1 MISQLVHL
9 SAAFY
14 KALCFVQDRGSGPA
28 RPPRSCRSAVPA
40 TACAFAAGTINVASG
55 PGDARPRAMPRAMPR
70 LSKKYFKDGT
80 WWNWQ
85 VSRNFCI
92 ETCQETRH
100 FARSLASILFAL
112 FHATKNTDHGP
123 CTKLSLAAG
132 TKQFADSFHPSRAAF
147 CNRLGSALVTWW
159 HGGSSVDIPNS
170 LWVTNVF

>member
-40 TACAFAAGTINVASG
+40 TACAFAAETINVASG

-80 WWNWQ
+80 
-85 VSRNFCI
+85 
-92 ETCQETRH
+92 
-100 FARSLASILFAL
+100 
-112 FHATKNTDHGP
+112 
-123 CTKLSLAAG
+123 
-132 TKQFADSFHPSRAAF
+132 
-147 CNRLGSALVTWW
+147 
-159 HGGSSVDIPNS
+159 
-170 LWVTNVF
+170 